1 MKSVHVFCWLTLAE
15 VTGCQEDYCA
25 NGGSCDEK
33 EGEFICN
40 CTSMW
45 SGQTCKQQCK
55 APSLLMSIVFLLAQV
70 YFGKM
75 CKIRWIL
82 GKNCFNF
89 CLRTFFTGKGD
100 WKPPEG
106 WNATDPQY
114 HETFDSGFCFQ
125 NEDIRAS
132 KMPWVTTSLN
142 IRK

>member
-1 MKSVHVFCWLTLAE
+1 
-15 VTGCQEDYCA
+15 
-25 NGGSCDEK
+25 
-33 EGEFICN
+33 
-40 CTSMW
+40 
-45 SGQTCKQQCK
+45 
-55 APSLLMSIVFLLAQV
+55 
-70 YFGKM
+70 M

-114 HETFDSGFCFQ
+114 HETFDSGSCFQ
-125 NEDIRAS
+125 NEDILTS

-142 IRK
+142 IRNNFEQINSLLDKVLSRNQRQIRVHESHLIFKGPMQLNFN